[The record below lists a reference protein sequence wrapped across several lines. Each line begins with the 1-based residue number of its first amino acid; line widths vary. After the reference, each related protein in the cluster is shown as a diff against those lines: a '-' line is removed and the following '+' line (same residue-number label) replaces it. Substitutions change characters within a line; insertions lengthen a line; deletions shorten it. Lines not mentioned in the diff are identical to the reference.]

1 MAAHRGTCY
10 TWYWK
15 GFPRDSVGQE
25 CVCSAGDPG
34 SIPASGRSPGRGP
47 GNPLQYSDLENP
59 MDTEAWQDIVH
70 RVAKN

>member
-1 MAAHRGTCY
+1 MS
-10 TWYWK
+10 
-15 GFPRDSVGQE
+15 PVN
-25 CVCSAGDPG
+25 AGDVGLIHG
-34 SIPASGRSPGRGP
+34 SGISPGRGP